1 MSGRGGTRWERAY
14 APRDEQAAAAR
25 RDATRELSAHGLGP
39 DALEDALI
47 VVGEL
52 VTNAIRHAATEFT
65 LALDIDAERVRIE
78 VSDGDTRP
86 PVVVAAD
93 VDATSGRGLV
103 LVAAVASSWGFETAD
118 RDGITGKTVWAE
130 LLRADDADRAVG

>member
-1 MSGRGGTRWERAY
+1 MRWERAY
-14 APRDEQAAAAR
+14 PPEDEQAAAAR
-25 RDATRELSAHGLGP
+25 RDAARELSTNGVGS
-39 DALEDALI
+39 DVLEDALI

-65 LALDIDAERVRIE
+65 LALDISAERVRIE
-78 VSDGDTRP
+78 VGDRDTRP

-103 LVAAVASSWGFETAD
+103 LVAAAASTWGFETAD
-118 RDGITGKTVWAE
+118 HDGIAGKTVWAE
-130 LLRADDADRAVG
+130 LLRGDVADRAVG